1 MANIKKKG
9 KRILFPFSLC
19 SPCFLQLF
27 LFLNMHIFG
36 TPFCYVSVAGS
47 LAHQYR
53 SSARHH
59 TAESLKLWNPSIK
72 SAGTT
77 TAMWPRLSWWNI
89 GIARYFAVL
98 QWEQCQTPP
107 RRASNCE
114 TLQLDGR
121 NLIDKIYSPS
131 GAVPS
136 LRVEDNGNIRARTPV
151 GRRPRDDSC

>member
-1 MANIKKKG
+1 
-9 KRILFPFSLC
+9 
-19 SPCFLQLF
+19 
-27 LFLNMHIFG
+27 MHIFG
-36 TPFCYVSVAGS
+36 TPFCYVSVTGS
-47 LAHQYR
+47 LAHQYG

-136 LRVEDNGNIRARTPV
+136 LRVEDNGKRLCKNTRRTSSKRWQLLNLCLLSVLFLFAMLSSRNIHYGAKPC
-151 GRRPRDDSC
+151 S